1 MNSLTKEENMVK
13 HDYFGK
19 VEKKEFWSGFRS
31 EFALKIP
38 YFEKEVKIYLGNQY
52 DEDYEEIDTPPS
64 NQQLAEFEITIK
76 DFLSNIDM
84 VIADIHKSAFDY
96 YQKRYARY
104 YEQDFEVLFSNDKVQ
119 ELENGKLHPPLGI
132 DTKEKHFEYMKDILE
147 AVRIL
152 DNKTI
157 IIPIHYD
164 LDEEHG
170 LELKIVNNKV
180 VAVDG
185 IGETY

>member
-1 MNSLTKEENMVK
+1 MVK

-31 EFALKIP
+31 EFTLKIP
-38 YFEKEVKIYLGNQY
+38 YFEKDVKVYLGSEY
-52 DEDYEEIDTPPS
+52 DEDYEEIDTPP
-64 NQQLAEFEITIK
+64 NDQQLAEFEITLK

-84 VIADIHKSAFDY
+84 IIADIQESAFNY
-96 YQKRYARY
+96 YQERYASY
-104 YEQDFEVLFSNDKVQ
+104 YEQE
-119 ELENGKLHPPLGI
+119 GLGI

-147 AVRIL
+147 AIRIL

-157 IIPIHYD
+157 VIPIHYD
-164 LDEEHG
+164 LDTEHG
-170 LELKIVNNKV
+170 LELKLVNNKV

-185 IGETY
+185 IDETY